1 MSKWLRVRPRRLRD
15 CASRARCVSLCVQT
29 ARQEQAIGDAA
40 TALKAQIQAVPNLQ
54 PTLDAISGP
63 RGTLHEVNKAVVKI
77 GDMAVTS
84 QRQVAQSSKLV
95 DAAAQSITSA
105 TSDVHT
111 LATEGTR
118 TLAAAT
124 QLTQGLSVSLPATVD
139 TANSL
144 LSHSDAAVTDFNAL
158 LKDEAIHRTLANL
171 DATTQNLG
179 GITLDARLVSDKIS
193 ADYLKPKTP
202 WSRIGHVGLDLLDI
216 GAMTARHVP

>member
-1 MSKWLRVRPRRLRD
+1 MTRWLQIVLAS
-15 CASRARCVSLCVQT
+15 CAVAVTLAICFLVWRTTVN
-29 ARQEQAIGDAA
+29 EQAIGDAA

-124 QLTQGLSVSLPATVD
+124 DLTQALAVSLPATVN

-144 LSHSDAAVTDFNAL
+144 LSHSDATVTDFDAL
-158 LKDEAIHRTLANL
+158 LKSHAIDQTLTSVASMTESGAGILANGK
-171 DATTQNLG
+171 T
-179 GITLDARLVSDKIS
+179 VSDKITYDFMHPVP
-193 ADYLKPKTP
+193 AWKQPMKILQLGFDAA
-202 WSRIGHVGLDLLDI
+202 LL
-216 GAMTARHVP
+216 AK